1 MCYAIDIYYGPQRK
15 HVHMSFSLPNFN
27 VIAFIPQTKQDENR
41 GVKSGLMTTNVARTQ
56 GHNYSEICHVSG
68 QEVKDAFRFAI
79 IVGPTDGNTNRT
91 DGSNGRPSEVLHF
104 PSASELEQ
112 KLPFQLHKIPVS
124 SMRLQVRNELK
135 KKKKTFPFDTE
146 IVRNFQTKISGKWS
160 AHHALK

>member
-68 QEVKDAFRFAI
+68 QEVKGAFCFAI
-79 IVGPTDGNTNRT
+79 IVDLTDGNTNRT
-91 DGSNGRPSEVLHF
+91 DGSNRRPSEVLHF
-104 PSASELEQ
+104 PSATNWNRNYRSNCT
-112 KLPFQLHKIPVS
+112 KFQF
-124 SMRLQVRNELK
+124 RQ
-135 KKKKTFPFDTE
+135 
-146 IVRNFQTKISGKWS
+146 
-160 AHHALK
+160 